1 MRMRSL
7 ILLCLV
13 MAVVGAVFVWGR
25 YYKTDPVSAEAAMQ
39 QQAPAQGPTQNAQ
52 QAAPQS
58 TPQPAPES
66 GKPAVAVRVSEVT
79 QASMPIRRRTIGWV
93 EPIASV
99 AIKSRI
105 NSVIMEQHAT
115 DGAFV
120 NKGDVL
126 FVLDDREAKATI
138 ARDEAAMAQ
147 HQAEVERAH
156 GDLER
161 TKTLVAKQ
169 TASKQT
175 LDQVVAAARAAEAA
189 VAADKAILQA
199 DRLTLSYTT
208 ITAPISGRLGAVAV
222 TPGNLVAE
230 NGDVALVTITQMQPI
245 RLSFTLPDRDIDA
258 LRAALAQYP
267 PAAVRVFTK
276 GEKTARAQRQPD
288 LHRQH
293 GRRRVRHHHRQGRV
307 REREPRVVARPV
319 FRRGDRARRRAAGR
333 HHPDRRAPGRPGRP
347 VRLRGHAGQQGRDA
361 QGHGHRQRRRE
372 ERRDRRLAARR
383 ARGGGGPAPPL
394 SGRAGAGG
402 AMRAVAAVR

>member
-7 ILLCLV
+7 ILLCLMV
-13 MAVVGAVFVWGR
+13 AVIGAMFVWGR

-39 QQAPAQGPTQNAQ
+39 QQAPALAPTQNAQ

-66 GKPAVAVRVSEVT
+66 GRPAVAVRVAEVT

-93 EPIASV
+93 EPIATV

-147 HQAEVERAH
+147 HQAEVERAR

-189 VAADKAILQA
+189 VEADKAVLQA

-208 ITAPISGRLGAVAV
+208 IAAPISGRLGAIAV
-222 TPGNLVAE
+222 TPGNLVSE

-245 RLSFTLPDRDIDA
+245 RLSFTSASSCPTATSTRCAPRSRNIHRPRSA
-258 LRAALAQYP
+258 CS
-267 PAAVRVFTK
+267 
-276 GEKTARAQRQPD
+276 ARARKP
-288 LHRQH
+288 
-293 GRRRVRHHHRQGRV
+293 
-307 REREPRVVARPV
+307 
-319 FRRGDRARRRAAGR
+319 RARTAT
-333 HHPDRRAPGRPGRP
+333 
-347 VRLRGHAGQQGRDA
+347 
-361 QGHGHRQRRRE
+361 
-372 ERRDRRLAARR
+372 
-383 ARGGGGPAPPL
+383 
-394 SGRAGAGG
+394 
-402 AMRAVAAVR
+402 

>member
-13 MAVVGAVFVWGR
+13 VAVVGAVFVWGR
-25 YYKTDPVSAEAAMQ
+25 YYRTDPVAAEAAMQ
-39 QQAPAQGPTQNAQ
+39 QPTPAQGSAQSAQ
-52 QAAPQS
+52 QTAPQS
-58 TPQPAPES
+58 APES
-66 GKPAVAVRVSEVT
+66 NRPAVAVKVVEVT

-93 EPIASV
+93 EPIATV
-99 AIKSRI
+99 AVKSRI

-126 FVLDDREAKATI
+126 FVLDDREAKAAI

-147 HQAEVERAH
+147 HQAEVERAR

-175 LDQVVAAARAAEAA
+175 LDQVVAAFRAAEAA

-199 DRLTLSYTT
+199 DKLTLSYTT

-222 TPGNLVAE
+222 TPGNLVSE

-245 RLSFTLPDRDIDA
+245 RVSFTLPDRDIDA
-258 LRAALAQYP
+258 LRTALAQFP

-276 GEKTARAQRQPD
+276 GEKAARAQGSLTFIDSTIDAASGTITAKAEFTNDNLALWPGQYFDVEVELGVEPQASIIPTVALQVGQDGLFVFVATPD
-288 LHRQH
+288 NKAEMRKVTVTGSDADKSAVTAGLSP
-293 GRRRVRHHHRQGRV
+293 G
-307 REREPRVVARPV
+307 ERVVVEGQHRLSPGAPV
-319 FRRGDRARRRAAGR
+319 SVKD
-333 HHPDRRAPGRPGRP
+333 
-347 VRLRGHAGQQGRDA
+347 
-361 QGHGHRQRRRE
+361 
-372 ERRDRRLAARR
+372 
-383 ARGGGGPAPPL
+383 
-394 SGRAGAGG
+394 
-402 AMRAVAAVR
+402 

>member
-39 QQAPAQGPTQNAQ
+39 QQAPAQAPTQNAQ

-66 GKPAVAVRVSEVT
+66 GRPAVAVKVSDVT

-93 EPIASV
+93 EPIATV

-147 HQAEVERAH
+147 HQAEVERAR

-189 VAADKAILQA
+189 VEADKAVLQA
-199 DRLTLSYTT
+199 DRLQLSYTT

-222 TPGNLVAE
+222 TPGNLVSE

-258 LRAALAQYP
+258 LRTALSQYP
-267 PAAVRVFTK
+267 PAAVRVFSK
-276 GEKTARAQRQPD
+276 GEKAARANGNLIFIDSTIDAASGTITAKAEFTNENLALWPGQYFDVEVELGVEPQAAIIPTVALQVGQDGLFVFVVTPDNKAEMRKVTVTGSDADRSAVTAGLQP
-288 LHRQH
+288 
-293 GRRRVRHHHRQGRV
+293 G
-307 REREPRVVARPV
+307 ERVVVEGQHRLSPGARV
-319 FRRGDRARRRAAGR
+319 SVED
-333 HHPDRRAPGRPGRP
+333 
-347 VRLRGHAGQQGRDA
+347 
-361 QGHGHRQRRRE
+361 
-372 ERRDRRLAARR
+372 
-383 ARGGGGPAPPL
+383 
-394 SGRAGAGG
+394 
-402 AMRAVAAVR
+402 

>member
-13 MAVVGAVFVWGR
+13 VAVVGAVFVWGR
-25 YYKTDPVSAEAAMQ
+25 YYRSDPVSAEAAMQ
-39 QQAPAQGPTQNAQ
+39 QPAQAPAQNAQ
-52 QAAPQS
+52 QTVSQA
-58 TPQPAPES
+58 APES
-66 GKPAVAVRVSEVT
+66 GKPAVAVRVAEVT

-126 FVLDDREAKATI
+126 FVLDDREAKAAI

-147 HQAEVERAH
+147 HQAEVERARA
-156 GDLER
+156 DLER

-175 LDQVVAAARAAEAA
+175 LDQVVANARAAEAA
-189 VAADKAILQA
+189 VAADKAVLQA

-258 LRAALAQYP
+258 LRTALAQYP
-267 PAAVRVFTK
+267 PAAVRVFSK
-276 GEKTARAQRQPD
+276 GEKTARANGNLIFIDSTIDAASGTITAKAEFANENLALWPGQYFD
-288 LHRQH
+288 VEVEL
-293 GRRRVRHHHRQGRV
+293 GV
-307 REREPRVVARPV
+307 EPQAAIIPTVALQVGQDGLFVFVVTPENKAEMRKVTVTGSDADKSAVTAGLAPGERVVVEGQHRLSPGAPV
-319 FRRGDRARRRAAGR
+319 K
-333 HHPDRRAPGRPGRP
+333 
-347 VRLRGHAGQQGRDA
+347 V
-361 QGHGHRQRRRE
+361 E
-372 ERRDRRLAARR
+372 E
-383 ARGGGGPAPPL
+383 
-394 SGRAGAGG
+394 
-402 AMRAVAAVR
+402 

>member
-1 MRMRSL
+1 MRIRSL

-39 QQAPAQGPTQNAQ
+39 QQAPAQLPTQNAQ
-52 QAAPQS
+52 QAAPQ
-58 TPQPAPES
+58 PAPES
-66 GKPAVAVRVSEVT
+66 TRPAVAVRVAEVT

-93 EPIASV
+93 EPIATV

-105 NSVIMEQHAT
+105 NSVIMEQRAT

-147 HQAEVERAH
+147 HQAEVERAR

-189 VAADKAILQA
+189 VEADKAVLQA
-199 DRLTLSYTT
+199 DQLTLSYTT
-208 ITAPISGRLGAVAV
+208 IAAPISGRLGAIAV
-222 TPGNLVAE
+222 TPGNLVSE

-267 PAAVRVFTK
+267 PAAVRVFSK
-276 GEKTARAQRQPD
+276 GEKVARAQGNLTFIDSTIDAASGTITAKAEFANDNLALWPGQYFDVEVELGVEPQAAIIPTVALQVGQDGLFVFVVTPDNKAEMRKVTVTGSDADKSAVTAGLQP
-288 LHRQH
+288 
-293 GRRRVRHHHRQGRV
+293 G
-307 REREPRVVARPV
+307 ERVVVEGQHRLSPGAPV
-319 FRRGDRARRRAAGR
+319 SVKD
-333 HHPDRRAPGRPGRP
+333 
-347 VRLRGHAGQQGRDA
+347 
-361 QGHGHRQRRRE
+361 
-372 ERRDRRLAARR
+372 
-383 ARGGGGPAPPL
+383 
-394 SGRAGAGG
+394 
-402 AMRAVAAVR
+402 